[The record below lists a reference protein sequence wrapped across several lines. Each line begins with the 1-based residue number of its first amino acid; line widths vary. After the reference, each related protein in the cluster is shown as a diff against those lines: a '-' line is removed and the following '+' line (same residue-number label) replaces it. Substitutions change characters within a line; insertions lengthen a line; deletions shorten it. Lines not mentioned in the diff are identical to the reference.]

1 MNLPAKALPPA
12 EHKANVKGMIHT
24 MKLGCCIGL
33 GGADKLQLL
42 KDIGYKY
49 VETSIIESVGAD
61 KAVIDKY
68 CEALAK
74 SGLKCESSAIRF
86 PSEYNPAGE
95 QTKAQLEEAYEKFY
109 HDIET
114 TRWLGNEILV
124 IGAGG
129 VRNYPTDKG
138 YDVKNVYEQ
147 LAVVCAEVISPAAKA
162 FGLTVALEGLRKAE
176 SPTFNLTEQSVAT
189 AKASGKDNIKVMTD
203 FYHISVEGEDMTK
216 FSEFGDMIVH
226 AHIANPNGRVMPA
239 PGDGANYAP
248 FFDNLKKAGYNGR
261 LSVEARIQGEFEPTM
276 RAAYEEMMK
285 YVY

>member
-1 MNLPAKALPPA
+1 MR
-12 EHKANVKGMIHT
+12 
-24 MKLGCCIGL
+24 LGCCIGL
-33 GGADKLQLL
+33 GGADRLALL
-42 KDIGYKY
+42 HDIGYKY
-49 VETSIIESVGAD
+49 VETSIIESA
-61 KAVIDKY
+61 KANEDAIEKY
-68 CEALAK
+68 RNALAK

-95 QTKAQLEEAYEKFY
+95 QTKAQLEAAYEQFY
-109 HDIET
+109 GDIEK
-114 TRWLGNEILV
+114 TRWLGNTILV

-162 FGLTVALEGLRKAE
+162 FNLTVAIEGLRKAE
-176 SPTFNLTEQSVAT
+176 SPTFNLTEQAVAT
-189 AKASGKDNIKVMTD
+189 AKASGKDNVKVMTD
-203 FYHISVEGEDMTK
+203 FYHIAVEGEDMTK

-226 AHIANPNGRVMPA
+226 AHIANPEGRVMPA
-239 PGDGANYAP
+239 PNDSANYAP
-248 FFDNLKKAGYNGR
+248 FFDNLKKAGYNAR